1 MNEQFDAVIIGS
13 GFGGSVMAYRLAEAG
28 FKVCILERGKVYPP
42 GSFPRSPHEMKN
54 NFWDPSEGLY
64 GMYNVWSFRDIGAL
78 VSSGLGGG
86 SLIYGNILIRK
97 DEKWFVKE
105 DINND
110 GYEYWPV
117 TRKDLDPHYDQVE
130 EILNAQRYPFEHE
143 PYNNTPKT
151 KEFKAAAEELGLEF
165 YHPKQSITFKNKGK
179 DPVPGEPIC
188 GGEQNIHN
196 KMRFTCRLCGECN
209 FGCNFGSKNTLDYNY
224 LTMAEKNGAVIRSL
238 CEVKGFKPND
248 KKGYEVN
255 YIEHNTEIKSNS
267 NNNLQKLNKISCT
280 FLIVSAG
287 TLGSTF
293 LMLKNSKSFPKISS
307 KMGSRFGGNGDILG
321 IALNSRKE
329 SSNGDSNLREI
340 NPGYGPVITSAVR
353 VKDALE
359 GGTGRGYYIQDGG
372 YPEFINWMIQGIES
386 PTQASSFIK
395 FLKLYI
401 YGLLGINK
409 DSDISS
415 EITQLLAGS
424 EKTYTSLPLLGMG
437 RDIPDGIMKLRD
449 QNHLDIDWNMKTSK
463 EFFNDVRGTMK
474 EVAYKFNADF
484 MDNPLWY
491 LRRGI
496 TVHPLGGCPMGRN
509 EKEGVVDS
517 NGEVFNYPGLYISDG
532 SIMPGPVGPNPSLTI
547 AALSNRFADNII
559 SKHKNQLR
567 QN

>member
-42 GSFPRSPHEMKN
+42 GSFPRSPYEVKN

-64 GMYNVWSFRDIGAL
+64 GMYNAWSFRGIGAL

-86 SLIYGNILIRK
+86 SLIYANILIRK
-97 DEKWFVKE
+97 DEKWFVNE
-105 DINND
+105 DINNG
-110 GYEYWPV
+110 GYEDWPV
-117 TRKDLDPHYDQVE
+117 TREDLDPHYDQVE
-130 EILNAQRYPFEHE
+130 KILNAQRYPFEHE

-151 KEFKAAAEELGLEF
+151 KEFKTAAQELGLEF
-165 YHPKQSITFKNKGK
+165 CLPKQAITFRNEGK
-179 DPVPGEPIC
+179 PPVPGEPIPD
-188 GGEQNIHN
+188 GDQNIHN

-209 FGCNFGSKNTLDYNY
+209 VGCNFGSKNTLDFNY
-224 LTMAEKNGAVIRSL
+224 LTMAEKDGAKIRPL
-238 CEVKGFKPND
+238 CEVKSFKPDD

-255 YIEHNTEIKSNS
+255 YIEHNTETTSNS
-267 NNNLQKLNKISCT
+267 NNQQKLKTINCT

-293 LMLKNSKSFPKISS
+293 LMLKNSGSFPKIST
-307 KMGSRFGGNGDILG
+307 KLGSRFCGNGDILG
-321 IALNSRKE
+321 LAVNSRKE

-340 NPGYGPVITSAVR
+340 NPGYGPVITSTIR

-359 GGTGRGYYIQDGG
+359 GGKGRGYYIQDAG
-372 YPEFINWMIQGIES
+372 YPEFFNWMIQLALS
-386 PTQASSFIK
+386 TRQSSSLIK
-395 FLKLYI
+395 LLKRYI
-401 YGLLGINK
+401 YGLLGINT
-409 DSDISS
+409 DSDLSA

-424 EKTYTSLPLLGMG
+424 ETTYTTLPLLGMG
-437 RDIPDGIMKLRD
+437 RDIPDGIMQLRGK
-449 QNHLDIDWNMKTSK
+449 NHLDIDWNIETSK

-474 EVAYKFNADF
+474 DIAHKLNADF
-484 MDNPLWY
+484 KDNPLWY
-491 LRRGI
+491 LRRVI

-547 AALSNRFADNII
+547 AALSNRFAVNII